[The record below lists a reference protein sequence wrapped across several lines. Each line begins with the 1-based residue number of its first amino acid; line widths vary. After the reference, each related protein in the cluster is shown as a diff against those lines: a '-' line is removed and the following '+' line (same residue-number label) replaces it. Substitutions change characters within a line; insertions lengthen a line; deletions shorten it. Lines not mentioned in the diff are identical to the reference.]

1 MQLPTMSSIKNRRER
16 GSTFII
22 REDESPSAAIAR
34 AVCTMEGA
42 PIDERA
48 PLYYT
53 VGTKASRELPDDIP
67 LSDVTKFNYQE
78 YQIHLIGVN
87 LLEVWK

>member
-1 MQLPTMSSIKNRRER
+1 
-16 GSTFII
+16 
-22 REDESPSAAIAR
+22 
-34 AVCTMEGA
+34 MEGA

-53 VGTKASRELPDDIP
+53 VGTKASRELPDDISP
-67 LSDVTKFNYQE
+67 NDVTKFNYQE
-78 YQIHLIGVN
+78 YQIHLIGIN